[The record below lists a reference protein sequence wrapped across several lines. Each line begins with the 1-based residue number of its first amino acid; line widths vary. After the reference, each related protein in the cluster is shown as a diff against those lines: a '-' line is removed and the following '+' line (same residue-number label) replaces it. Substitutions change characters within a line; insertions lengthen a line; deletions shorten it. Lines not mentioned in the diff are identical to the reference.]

1 MLRFVGRAAAVTVLL
16 LAAAAAAQTAPSL
29 APFDMRGTWK
39 GTSEGIVAES
49 SAKFRLRTGTYTYK
63 IEGQDGKRFWG
74 TASSDL
80 VTDERLIGSL
90 SNDGKWIYM
99 AGQDGIL
106 DGQIVDADT
115 IEMCY
120 RHANATSAVVGCNRM
135 KRVK

>member
-1 MLRFVGRAAAVTVLL
+1 MFVGLTTAATVLL
-16 LAAAAAAQTAPSL
+16 LAGAAAAQTAP
-29 APFDMRGTWK
+29 APALFDMKGTWK
-39 GTSEGIVAES
+39 GTSEGIVAG
-49 SAKFRLRTGTYTYK
+49 SAGTFQLRTATYTYK
-63 IEGQDGKRFWG
+63 FEGQDGKRFWG

-80 VTDERLIGSL
+80 VTNERLIGSL